1 MPDDQRLIWI
11 DDVHD
16 AYGPSRSWVEKQ
28 IAAGILSVVKIPGD
42 RRTYLYRSEL
52 DRLLRPRAV
61 RRGELS
67 ESLDETN
74 DTPDGGQQSAG

>member
-1 MPDDQRLIWI
+1 MPEDPNLIWI
-11 DDVHD
+11 DDVQ
-16 AYGPSRSWVEKQ
+16 ATYERSRSWVEKQ
-28 IAAGILSVVKIPGD
+28 IAAGVLSVVKAPGD

-67 ESLDETN
+67 EPSD
-74 DTPDGGQQSAG
+74 DGEQSAG